1 MDFVVDHAI
10 ALSAIFLGV
19 VVIVGLVIMVVR
31 GVVLYRVAKRAQ
43 GRVAEHVAVLTAESD
58 RAQAGL
64 ERVTQGQEELTRELD
79 RLGARLAVA
88 KVLSR
93 HVADAMAILRAP
105 LKYLGR

>member
-19 VVIVGLVIMVVR
+19 VVLVALVIMVVR
-31 GVVLYRVAKRAQ
+31 GLALLRAARRAQ
-43 GRVAEHVAVLTAESD
+43 GRVAEHVAVLTTEAE
-58 RAQAGL
+58 RAQAGM
-64 ERVTQGQEELTRELD
+64 ERVTQGQEDLTRELD

-88 KVLSR
+88 KVLS
-93 HVADAMAILRAP
+93 HNLSEAVAVLRAP